1 MENICCKSY
10 KATNL
15 ERKNASC
22 LGNMKSSF
30 LLKNALKKDGN
41 INPERLRSVVLMENY
56 LLQKRFYSYIIICGR
71 HICFLRALWF
81 KTVILD
87 ETLISWWLSRV
98 WTLFPRFFLI
108 QPPELFQWL
117 VQSSNCRG
125 EWSSRERKRHAGA
138 ERTKFWSQIYNYLFL
153 LVFSLSNSI
162 NVNWPQTPWTQG
174 GS

>member
-71 HICFLRALWF
+71 HICFLRAL
-81 KTVILD
+81 
-87 ETLISWWLSRV
+87 
-98 WTLFPRFFLI
+98 
-108 QPPELFQWL
+108 
-117 VQSSNCRG
+117 
-125 EWSSRERKRHAGA
+125 
-138 ERTKFWSQIYNYLFL
+138 
-153 LVFSLSNSI
+153 
-162 NVNWPQTPWTQG
+162 
-174 GS
+174 